1 MPTDAQVANRQFRF
15 VSDDDAQRFLAFVHN
30 NDYLKNHQG
39 EYAEAYS
46 AYSPWVHRLDFGYK
60 HDFCLNIGNT
70 SHDLQLSFDMKNVL
84 NFFSSS
90 WGVSKIAN
98 LDYSTTPTNGAQ
110 YSSILKY
117 EGLDADGYATYSTPS
132 SINGDTKVWQSYHNI
147 GQCWYASVGV
157 KYMFEGKKRDDC
169 GCDKAGIEKTVYVKD
184 TKEIERLN
192 GEINR
197 LRGQVNDLQN
207 RKPETKEKVITK
219 ESIVTYPYYVNFEL
233 NQAEVVNREKVN
245 LKNVAAMIKAS
256 NGKKFSVVGFADQ
269 ATGTSEGNA
278 SLAQNRAKS
287 VYDVLINEFG
297 VPASC
302 LVLDSK
308 GGVGNMYYNDNELS
322 RAVIISEVK

>member
-1 MPTDAQVANRQFRF
+1 M
-15 VSDDDAQRFLAFVHN
+15 
-30 NDYLKNHQG
+30 
-39 EYAEAYS
+39 
-46 AYSPWVHRLDFGYK
+46 
-60 HDFCLNIGNT
+60 
-70 SHDLQLSFDMKNVL
+70 
-84 NFFSSS
+84 
-90 WGVSKIAN
+90 
-98 LDYSTTPTNGAQ
+98 
-110 YSSILKY
+110 
-117 EGLDADGYATYSTPS
+117 
-132 SINGDTKVWQSYHNI
+132 
-147 GQCWYASVGV
+147 
-157 KYMFEGKKRDDC
+157 
-169 GCDKAGIEKTVYVKD
+169 
-184 TKEIERLN
+184 
-192 GEINR
+192 
-197 LRGQVNDLQN
+197 
-207 RKPETKEKVITK
+207 
-219 ESIVTYPYYVNFEL
+219 TYPYYVNFEL